1 MGLTNFPNGVTSFGI
16 PVFGGLPPTFGDV
29 YFVDYRNGSDDD
41 DGKTPESAVKLLS
54 TAYGLCTTNNNDI
67 ILIDGDSA
75 IVETEMITWSKNRIH
90 VYGCDGAG
98 HLGVGHGARI
108 TMGVTTAATDLA
120 PVKVTGVRNTF
131 TNCKFEST
139 NTKAESLYG
148 HIEAGEF
155 TTYNRCSF
163 IKITDLDQTSA
174 ADIVAEG
181 DGTTWCDCEF
191 GAATILTSV
200 ARHTMLVDKIVG
212 STGMYD
218 NNFKD
223 CNFIAYTS
231 DADKN
236 FVKVVAAGDG
246 QRYAMFRGCAFINW
260 DLAAGGTTM
269 TNAVAAPAGSE
280 LQMVFDSN
288 TIVVGCTNF
297 AAAANNVG
305 VHICA
310 AVPTAA
316 TSGIAVNAA

>member
-16 PVFGGLPPTFGDV
+16 PVFGGLPPTFGNV
-29 YFVDYRNGSDDD
+29 FFVDYRNGSDDD
-41 DGKTPESAVKLLS
+41 DGKTPESAVKTLS
-54 TAYGLCTTNNNDI
+54 TAYGLCISNNNDF

-75 IVETEMITWSKNRIH
+75 VVETAMIDWSKNRIH
-90 VYGCDGAG
+90 VFGCDGG
-98 HLGVGHGARI
+98 SHLGVGHGARI
-108 TMGVTTAATDLA
+108 TMDVTTAVTDLA
-120 PVKVTGVRNTF
+120 PVKVTGIRNTF

-139 NTKAESLYG
+139 NTLDESLYG

-163 IKITDLDQTSA
+163 IKITDLDETGA

-181 DGTTWCDCEF
+181 DGTTYYECEF

-200 ARHTMLVDKIVG
+200 ARPTMLVDKIVG
-212 STGMYD
+212 STGMLD

-231 DADKN
+231 SADK
-236 FVKVVAAGDG
+236 FFIKVAAAGDG
-246 QRYAMFRGCAFINW
+246 QRYSMFRGCAFINW
-260 DLAAGGTTM
+260 SLAAGGTTM
-269 TNAVAAPAGSE
+269 TSAISAPASSE
-280 LQMVFDSN
+280 LQMVFDAN
-288 TIVVGCTNF
+288 TIVVGCTDF
-297 AAAANNVG
+297 ATATNNVG

-310 AVPTAA
+310 AVPTAT